1 MPLQGM
7 PPDITFFPKTN
18 RISLQCPTA
27 FLPHEKRAACLNTA
41 QRLLPAES
49 QLTIC
54 SMTGYAIHT
63 RETGVGT
70 ITIELKSV
78 NSRFLDLQFRVNDDL
93 RSLEPALREA
103 IIARVVR
110 GKVECRLSFGRR
122 AAGGSSQVLNAA
134 LLASLADLQRQ
145 ICNQFADAAPL
156 SVAELLRWPG
166 VIEENEIS
174 QDSLQAD
181 VNSAMQAALDAFID
195 SRAREGAA
203 LRDVLVIR
211 IDMMEAI
218 VARITP
224 LVPQLIAQFQ
234 QRASERLHD
243 ALGLAPAQT
252 GTAGSSALSREE
264 ALERIRQEVTLYGI
278 RIDIAEE
285 LTRLGAHLTETRHIL
300 KKGGQVGK
308 RLDFMMQELNR
319 EANTVGSKAAMKELA
334 DAAMELKLLIDQMR
348 EQVQNLE

>member
-1 MPLQGM
+1 
-7 PPDITFFPKTN
+7 
-18 RISLQCPTA
+18 
-27 FLPHEKRAACLNTA
+27 
-41 QRLLPAES
+41 
-49 QLTIC
+49 LTIC

-63 RETGVGT
+63 RETPAGT

-103 IIARVVR
+103 IIGRVVR
-110 GKVECRLSFGRR
+110 GKLECRLSFGRR
-122 AAGGSSQVLNAA
+122 AAGGASQSINTA
-134 LLASLADLQRQ
+134 LLASLADLQQQVQNRPE
-145 ICNQFADAAPL
+145 FAAAAPL
-156 SVAELLRWPG
+156 SVYELLRWPG
-166 VIEENEIS
+166 VIEETEVS
-174 QDSLQAD
+174 QDSLQQD
-181 VNSAMQAALDAFID
+181 VNTTMQAALDAFIE

-203 LRDVLVIR
+203 LQDVLLSR
-211 IDMMEAI
+211 IDMMDAI
-218 VARITP
+218 VQRITP
-224 LVPQLIAQFQ
+224 LVPQLVAQFQ

-243 ALGLAPAQT
+243 ALGLAHAQQN
-252 GTAGSSALSREE
+252 GTPNLTREE
-264 ALERIRQEVTLYGI
+264 TLERIRQEVTLYGI

-285 LTRLGAHLTETRHIL
+285 LARLGAHLTETRHIL